1 MKKII
6 AILVAA
12 LMLMAFVPCALAAD
26 LTILTAE
33 SITAENEPA
42 NAVTKK
48 LELPSDFTWVSS
60 DTSVIDNDGTVYRD
74 ATQDKEVTLTASDG
88 TSTKRFDFTVL
99 SKNSE
104 IVYSNNFYYPD
115 YADKAITNVSGWSY
129 NDSNGNG
136 NGAMAS
142 AIKVADGNYNFNM
155 KRVTEG
161 TNDRIKYS
169 FPAGTGDGTTVRFRI
184 NATGG
189 NFILRFDT
197 DANVNTSEI
206 KFVFNSSNKNYNA
219 FYGSTQFVN
228 TCGWSTGWVD
238 VELKFDFSNSK
249 VTITSKGYSSG
260 GTLTT
265 RTGTYDF
272 TGTSKDTCLTQ
283 MVVMPYRNDG
293 QDTEYNMDDFTVI
306 KEIDY
311 LANLTDA
318 EKVAIVA
325 EQITAE
331 SISSESLASVSK
343 NLTLYDDDTY
353 ANVVWR
359 SSDET
364 VVSNN
369 GVVTISDV
377 SKPATM
383 TATITSGEKSVEKK
397 FDLIVKESD
406 PSNFYNLVEDFDG
419 LSNTGLSNSSNSTLS
434 YELSDKDSTN
444 VAKFTTTDSGT
455 KWVSLKTTSN
465 NGYTGNIRRYIAEA
479 DIKLVPNDGETE
491 NESTVYGIWLGG
503 ATAHTELNINTKGG
517 WTSIRT
523 YGESTSSST
532 YKSVLSSPEA
542 NEWQHVK
549 IDLNLYSQ
557 TYDFYVENEKL
568 FSTRI
573 ADADIAGAASS
584 PLRALQFSITKG
596 GTLYLD
602 NVSVREYTDD
612 ASKVNAAIIQAK
624 EYAQTLRADG
634 ESLPLFA
641 GNAIYKKNSSGEIVD
656 NVITNDA
663 VISWNLAGIDKTA
676 VESNSI
682 GEQLTYTVT
691 ASAGTTITEQ
701 VVLNTAPVRIVS
713 VSDTSAELVGV
724 LTGKTAIIAVYNTD
738 KSLSD
743 IRVVD
748 AANANFDKITVS
760 DDSEVKVFV
769 LDNLTTLKPASYVF
783 EKKI

>member
-6 AILVAA
+6 AILVVA
-12 LMLMAFVPCALAAD
+12 LMLMAFVPCALATD
-26 LTILTAE
+26 LTVLTAE
-33 SITAENEPA
+33 SITADNEPA
-42 NAVTKK
+42 TAVTKK
-48 LELPSDFTWVSS
+48 LVLPSDFTWVSS
-60 DTSVIDNDGTVYRD
+60 DPSVIDNDGTVHRD
-74 ATQDKEVTLTASDG
+74 ASQDKKVTLTASNG
-88 TSTKRFDFTVL
+88 TSTKSFDFTVL

-142 AIKVADGNYNFNM
+142 TIKVADGNYNFNM
-155 KRVTEG
+155 KRVTVG

-169 FPAGTGDGTTVRFRI
+169 FPANTGDGTIVRFRI

-197 DANVNTSEI
+197 DAANVNTSEI
-206 KFVFNSSNKNYNA
+206 KFALNSSNETYNA
-219 FYGSTQFVN
+219 YYGNTQFVN

-265 RTGTYDF
+265 RTGTHDF

-283 MVVMPYRNDG
+283 MVVMPYRSDAQN
-293 QDTEYNMDDFTVI
+293 TEYNMDDFTVI

-311 LANLTDA
+311 LATLTDA

-331 SISSESLASVSK
+331 SISSESLASVST

-353 ANVVWR
+353 ANVVWS
-359 SSDET
+359 SSDKNAVSDDG
-364 VVSNN
+364 VVS
-369 GVVTISDV
+369 ISDV
-377 SKPATM
+377 SKPVTM
-383 TATITSGEKSVEKK
+383 TATITSAEESVEKK

-406 PSNFYNLVEDFDG
+406 TSNFYNLVEDFDG

-444 VAKFTTTDSGT
+444 VAKFTTIDSGT
-455 KWVSLKTTSN
+455 KWVSLKTTSS

-523 YGESTSSST
+523 YGESPSSST

-568 FSTRI
+568 FSTGI

-584 PLRALQFSITKG
+584 PLRTLQFSITKG

-624 EYAQTLRADG
+624 EYAQILRADG
-634 ESLPLFA
+634 ENLPVDA
-641 GNAIYKKNSSGEIVD
+641 NDAVYKKNVSGEVVD
-656 NVITNDA
+656 NIIENDA
-663 VISWNLAGIDKTA
+663 VITWKFAGADKTA

-691 ASAGTTITEQ
+691 ARKGTKTITEQ
-701 VVLNTAPVRIVS
+701 VVLNTAPVRVVS
-713 VSDTSAELVGV
+713 VSDTAAELVGA
-724 LTGKTAIIAVYNTD
+724 LAGKTAIIAVYNAD
-738 KSLSD
+738 KSLGD
-743 IRVVD
+743 VRVVD

-769 LDNLTTLKPASYVF
+769 LESLTLKPVSYAF
-783 EKKI
+783 EK

>member
-12 LMLMAFVPCALAAD
+12 LMLMAFVPCALATD
-26 LTILTAE
+26 LTVLTAE
-33 SITAENEPA
+33 SITADNEPA
-42 NAVTKK
+42 TAVTKK
-48 LELPSDFTWVSS
+48 LVLPSDFTWVSS
-60 DTSVIDNDGTVYRD
+60 DPSVIDNDGTVHRD
-74 ATQDKEVTLTASDG
+74 ASQDKKVTLTANNG
-88 TSTKRFDFTVL
+88 TSSKSFDFTVL

-104 IVYSNNFYYPD
+104 VVYSNNFYYPEHENNV
-115 YADKAITNVSGWSY
+115 ITTVNGWSY
-129 NDSNGNG
+129 LDNNG

-142 AIKVADGNYNFNM
+142 TIKVADGNYNFNM
-155 KRVTEG
+155 KRVTRG

-169 FPAGTGDGTTVRFRI
+169 FPDGTGDGTTVRFRI

-206 KFVFNSSNKNYNA
+206 KFVLNSSDKNYNA
-219 FYGSTQFVN
+219 YYGNKQFVN

-260 GTLTT
+260 GSLTT

-283 MVVMPYRNDG
+283 MVVMPYRND
-293 QDTEYNMDDFTVI
+293 DVNTEYNMDDFTVI

-311 LANLTDA
+311 LATLTDA

-331 SISSESLASVSK
+331 SISSESLASISE

-364 VVSNN
+364 VVSDK
-369 GVVTISDV
+369 GVVAISDV
-377 SKPATM
+377 SKPVTM

-397 FDLIVKESD
+397 FDLIVKESGT
-406 PSNFYNLVEDFDG
+406 SNFYNLVEDFDG
-419 LSNTGLSNSSNSTLS
+419 LSNAGLSNSSNSTLS

-444 VAKFTTTDSGT
+444 VAKFITTDSGT
-455 KWVSLKTTSN
+455 KWVNLKTTSN
-465 NGYTGNIRRYIAEA
+465 NSYTGNIRRYIAEA
-479 DIKLVPNDGETE
+479 DIKFVPNDGKTE
-491 NESTVYGIWLGG
+491 NDSTLYGIWFGG
-503 ATAHTELNINTKGG
+503 ATPHAEININTKGNR
-517 WTSIRT
+517 TSIRT
-523 YGESTSSST
+523 YGETTSSST
-532 YKSVLSSPEA
+532 YQSILSSPDA
-542 NEWQHVK
+542 NKWNHIK
-549 IDLNLYSQ
+549 IDLNLYAQ
-557 TYDFYVENEKL
+557 TYDFYVGNEKM
-568 FSTRI
+568 FSTKI
-573 ADADIAGAASS
+573 ADADIVGAASS
-584 PLRALQFSITKG
+584 PMRGFKFSITKG

-602 NVSVREYTDD
+602 NISVREYTDD

-624 EYAQTLRADG
+624 EYAQILHADG
-634 ESLPLFA
+634 ENLPVDA
-641 GNAIYKKNSSGEIVD
+641 NDTVYKKNVSGEVVD
-656 NVITNDA
+656 NIIENDA
-663 VISWNLAGIDKTA
+663 VITWKFAGADKTA

-691 ASAGTTITEQ
+691 ASKGTTTITEQ
-701 VVLNTAPVRIVS
+701 VVLNTAPVRVVS
-713 VSDTSAELVGV
+713 VSDTAAELVGA
-724 LTGKTAIIAVYNTD
+724 LAGKTAIIAVYNAD
-738 KSLSD
+738 KSLGD
-743 IRVVD
+743 VRVVD

-760 DDSEVKVFV
+760 DDSEVRVFV
-769 LDNLTTLKPASYVF
+769 IDSLTTLKPASYVF
-783 EKKI
+783 KK

>member
-6 AILVAA
+6 AILVVA
-12 LMLMAFVPCALAAD
+12 LMLMAFVPCALATD
-26 LTILTAE
+26 LTVLTAE
-33 SITAENEPA
+33 SITADHEPA
-42 NAVTKK
+42 TAVTKN

-60 DTSVIDNDGTVYRD
+60 DPSVIDNDGTVHRD
-74 ATQDKEVTLTASDG
+74 ASQDKNVTLTANNG
-88 TSTKRFDFTVL
+88 TSSKSFDFTVL

-104 IVYSNNFYYPD
+104 VVYSNNFYYPEHE
-115 YADKAITNVSGWSY
+115 DKVITNVDGWSY
-129 NDSNGNG
+129 QDNNGNG

-142 AIKVADGNYNFNM
+142 TIKVADGNYNFNM
-155 KRVTEG
+155 KRVTKG

-169 FPAGTGDGTTVRFRI
+169 FPDGTGDGTTVRFSI

-206 KFVFNSSNKNYNA
+206 KFALNSSNETYDA
-219 FYGSTQFVN
+219 FYGSDRFVT

-238 VELKFDFSNSK
+238 VELKFDFSKNEVK
-249 VTITSKGYSSG
+249 ITSKGYSSR

-265 RTGTYDF
+265 KTGIYDF
-272 TGTSKDTCLTQ
+272 KGTSKDTCLTQ
-283 MVVMPYRNDG
+283 MVVMPYRDDKVN
-293 QDTEYNMDDFTVI
+293 TEYNMDDFTVI

-311 LANLTDA
+311 LATLTDA

-331 SISSESLASVSK
+331 SISSESLASISK

-353 ANVVWR
+353 ANVVWS

-364 VVSNN
+364 VVSDK
-369 GVVTISDV
+369 GVVAISDV
-377 SKPATM
+377 SKPVTM
-383 TATITSGEKSVEKK
+383 TATITSGEESVKKK

-406 PSNFYNLVEDFDG
+406 TSNFYNLVEDFDG
-419 LSNTGLSNSSNSTLS
+419 LANAGLSNSPNSTLS

-455 KWVSLKTTSN
+455 KWVTLKT
-465 NGYTGNIRRYIAEA
+465 NGYTGSIRRYIAEA
-479 DIKLVPNDGETE
+479 DIKLVPNDGKTE
-491 NESTVYGIWLGG
+491 NDSTLYGIWLGG

-523 YGESTSSST
+523 YGESTTSST

-542 NEWQHVK
+542 NEWKHVK

-602 NVSVREYTDD
+602 NISVREYTDD

-624 EYAQTLRADG
+624 EYAQILRADG
-634 ESLPLFA
+634 ENLPVVVN
-641 GNAIYKKNSSGEIVD
+641 NAVYKKTDSVSGKVID
-656 NVITNDA
+656 NIIENDA
-663 VISWNLAGIDKTA
+663 VITWKFAGADKTA

-691 ASAGTTITEQ
+691 ASKETTTITEQ
-701 VVLNTAPVRIVS
+701 VVLNTAPVRVVS
-713 VSDTSAELVGV
+713 VSDTAAELVGA
-724 LTGKTAIIAVYNTD
+724 LAGKTAIIAVYNAD
-738 KSLSD
+738 KSLGD
-743 IRVVD
+743 VRVVD

-769 LDNLTTLKPASYVF
+769 LESLTLKPVSYAF
-783 EKKI
+783 EK

>member
-6 AILVAA
+6 AILVVA
-12 LMLMAFVPCALAAD
+12 LMLMAFVPCALATD
-26 LTILTAE
+26 LTVLTAE
-33 SITAENEPA
+33 SITADNEPA
-42 NAVTKK
+42 TAVTKK
-48 LELPSDFTWVSS
+48 LVLPSDFTWVSS
-60 DTSVIDNDGTVYRD
+60 DPSVIDNDGTVHRD
-74 ATQDKEVTLTASDG
+74 ASQDKKVTLTANNG
-88 TSTKRFDFTVL
+88 TSSKSFDFTVL

-104 IVYSNNFYYPD
+104 VVYSNNFYYPEHENNV
-115 YADKAITNVSGWSY
+115 ITNVNGWSY
-129 NDSNGNG
+129 QDNNGNG

-142 AIKVADGNYNFNM
+142 TIKVADGNYNFNM
-155 KRVTEG
+155 KRVTCG

-169 FPAGTGDGTTVRFRI
+169 FPDGTGDGTTVRFRI

-197 DANVNTSEI
+197 DANVNTSDI
-206 KFVFNSSNKNYNA
+206 KFVLDSSSKNYNA
-219 FYGSTQFVN
+219 FYGNTQFVN

-260 GTLTT
+260 GSLTT

-272 TGTSKDTCLTQ
+272 TGTSKDTFLTQ
-283 MVVMPYRNDG
+283 MVVMPYRNDEVN
-293 QDTEYNMDDFTVI
+293 TEYNMDDFTVI

-311 LANLTDA
+311 LATLTDA

-325 EQITAE
+325 DQITAE
-331 SISSESLASVSK
+331 SISSESLASISE

-364 VVSNN
+364 VVSDK
-369 GVVTISDV
+369 GVVAISDV
-377 SKPATM
+377 SKPVTM
-383 TATITSGEKSVEKK
+383 TATITSGEESVEKK

-406 PSNFYNLVEDFDG
+406 TSNFYNLVEDFDG
-419 LSNTGLSNSSNSTLS
+419 LSNAGLSNSSNSTLS

-455 KWVSLKTTSN
+455 KWVTLKTTSN
-465 NGYTGNIRRYIAEA
+465 NGYTGSIRRYIAEA
-479 DIKLVPNDGETE
+479 DIKLVPNGGETE

-542 NEWQHVK
+542 NEWKHVK

-602 NVSVREYTDD
+602 NISVREYTDD
-612 ASKVNAAIIQAK
+612 ASKVNAAIVQAK
-624 EYAQTLRADG
+624 EYAQILRADG
-634 ESLPLFA
+634 ENLPMDVN
-641 GNAIYKKNSSGEIVD
+641 NAVYKKTVSGEVID
-656 NVITNDA
+656 NIIENDA
-663 VISWNLAGIDKTA
+663 VITWKFAGADKTA
-676 VESNSI
+676 VESNSV

-691 ASAGTTITEQ
+691 ASKGTTTITEQ
-701 VVLNTAPVRIVS
+701 VVLNTAPVRVIS
-713 VSDTSAELVGV
+713 VSDTAAELVGA
-724 LTGKTAIIAVYNTD
+724 LAGKTAIIAVYNAD
-738 KSLSD
+738 KSLGD
-743 IRVVD
+743 VRVVD

-769 LDNLTTLKPASYVF
+769 LESLTLKPVSYAF
-783 EKKI
+783 EK

>member
-1 MKKII
+1 MKKLMAMVI
-6 AILVAA
+6 AA
-12 LMLMAFVPCALAAD
+12 LMLMSIVPCALAAE
-26 LTILTAE
+26 LTVLTAE
-33 SITAENEPA
+33 NITADNEPA
-42 NAVTKK
+42 SAVTKD
-48 LELPSDFTWVSS
+48 LELPSEFTWVSS
-60 DTSVIDNDGTVYRD
+60 DTSVIGNDGKVYRNLIE
-74 ATQDKEVTLTASDG
+74 DKKVTLTANDG
-88 TSTKRFDFTVL
+88 TNTKKFEFTVL
-99 SKNSE
+99 GKNNQ
-104 IVYSNNFYYPD
+104 VAYSDNFYYPD
-115 YADKAITNVSGWSY
+115 YKDNTVTNISGWSY
-129 NDSNGNG
+129 FDNNGKG

-142 AIKVADGNYNFNM
+142 TIKCVEENYQLNF
-155 KRVTEG
+155 KRVTVG
-161 TNDRIKYS
+161 TNDRIKYV
-169 FPAGTGDGTTVRFRI
+169 FPENTGDDSIVRFRI

-197 DANVNTSEI
+197 DANVNTSDI
-206 KFVFNSSNKNYNA
+206 KFVLNSSDKTYNA
-219 FYGSTQFVN
+219 YYGNEKFVN

-283 MVVMPYRNDG
+283 MVVMPYRNDA
-293 QDTEYNMDDFTVI
+293 QNTEYNMDDFTLI

-311 LANLTDA
+311 LATLTDA

-331 SISSESLASVSK
+331 SISSESLASISE

-364 VVSNN
+364 VVSDK
-369 GVVTISDV
+369 GVVAISDV
-377 SKPATM
+377 SKPVTM
-383 TATITSGEKSVEKK
+383 TATITSGEESIEKK

-406 PSNFYNLVEDFDG
+406 TSNFYNLVEDFDG
-419 LSNTGLSNSSNSTLS
+419 LSNAGLSNSSNSTLS

-455 KWVSLKTTSN
+455 KWVNLKTTSN

-479 DIKLVPNDGETE
+479 DIKLVPNDTETE

-542 NEWQHVK
+542 NEWKHVK

-557 TYDFYVENEKL
+557 TYDFYVENEKM
-568 FSTRI
+568 FSTKI

-602 NVSVREYTDD
+602 NISVREYTDD

-624 EYAQTLRADG
+624 EYAQILHADG
-634 ESLPLFA
+634 ENLP
-641 GNAIYKKNSSGEIVD
+641 VD
-656 NVITNDA
+656 ANDA
-663 VISWNLAGIDKTA
+663 VITWNYAGVDKNS
-676 VESNSI
+676 VESNSV
-682 GEQLTYTVT
+682 GEKLTYSVAATKGSIT
-691 ASAGTTITEQ
+691 ATEQ
-701 VVLNTAPVRIVS
+701 IVLDTVPVKTIS
-713 VSDTSAELVGV
+713 VSDTAAELVGA
-724 LTGKTAIIAVYNTD
+724 LAGKTAIIAVYNAG

-743 IRVVD
+743 VRVVS
-748 AANANFDKITVS
+748 AANANFDKINTS
-760 DDSEVKVFV
+760 ENSEVRVFV
-769 LDNLTTLKPASYVF
+769 IDSLTTLKPASYVF
-783 EKKI
+783 IK